1 MPKYRIITT
10 MILEA
15 DNEKQAAMKTFA
27 LHDTMTPE
35 DYVVYSEDQIIG
47 TDIFLEQDDKDEARR
62 AYAAGEYFE
71 EVDISQVTPRS

>member
-1 MPKYRIITT
+1 

-15 DNEKQAAMKTFA
+15 DNPKQAALKTFA

-35 DYVVYSEDQIIG
+35 DFDVYAKDEIIPEN
-47 TDIFLEQDDKDEARR
+47 IFLEQDDKDEARR

-71 EVDISQVTPRS
+71 EVDISKVTPRS

>member
-15 DNEKQAAMKTFA
+15 DDEKQAAMKTFA

-47 TDIFLEQDDKDEARR
+47 TDIFLEQGDKDEARR